1 MKKNKIEKYMESLTP
16 EVRNVIDK
24 VLEAELERLNMQ
36 KPKGI
41 KDEIKRF
48 IHEEIKQRAT

>member
-1 MKKNKIEKYMESLTP
+1 MDNRIEKFMDSLSP

-24 VLEAELERLNMQ
+24 VLEAELERLDMG

-41 KDEIKRF
+41 KNEIKRI
-48 IHEEIKQRAT
+48 IHEEIKQRET

>member
-1 MKKNKIEKYMESLTP
+1 MEKNKIEKYMESLTP
-16 EVRNVIDK
+16 EVRSVIDK
-24 VLEAELERLNMQ
+24 VLEAELERLDMQ

>member
-1 MKKNKIEKYMESLTP
+1 MEKNKIEKYMESLSP
-16 EVRNVIDK
+16 EVRNIIDK
-24 VLEAELERLNMQ
+24 VIEAELEKVRMQ

>member
-1 MKKNKIEKYMESLTP
+1 MKKNKIEKYMDSLTP

-24 VLEAELERLNMQ
+24 VLKAELEKLDME

-41 KDEIKRF
+41 KNEIKQF
-48 IHEEIKQRAT
+48 IHEEIRQRAT

>member
-1 MKKNKIEKYMESLTP
+1 MKKNAIEEYMESLTP

-24 VLEAELERLNMQ
+24 VLEAELERLSMK

-41 KDEIKRF
+41 RDEIKRI
-48 IHEEIKQRAT
+48 IHEEIKQRET